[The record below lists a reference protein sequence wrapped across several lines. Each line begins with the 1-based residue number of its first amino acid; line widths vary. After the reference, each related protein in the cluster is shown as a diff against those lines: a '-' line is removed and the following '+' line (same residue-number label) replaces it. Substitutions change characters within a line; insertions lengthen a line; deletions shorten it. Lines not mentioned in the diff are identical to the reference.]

1 MEFLDQETE
10 AILKQ
15 CVDNESTYPQI
26 LRDMFKQ
33 CNSSLEDKH
42 LRARISTLIKGEYL
56 SKITWGDDLPIFG
69 RIEPK
74 GLEYFKRKHI
84 YVRAMLR
91 KHPTFS
97 LSSESEE
104 CLKKIIAIQSNAPY
118 ITVNRNVGSVSAV
131 QDLANQGFIQLKK
144 EISPDLLTG
153 GFSVLAILLPKGKNY
168 FQDKA
173 DYIEEILAFPSD
185 VNLTEINITNGDNS
199 PLQINAV
206 NSSQNVE
213 YNFDEAQEALSELL
227 SKIDELGLK
236 LDQKQEILENIEEA
250 QKLAKEKKKGPLKTI
265 LKGIVDVLKDVGCSI
280 LSSLIISKMNL

>member
-56 SKITWGDDLPIFG
+56 SKITWGDDLPISG

-118 ITVNRNVGSVSAV
+118 ITVNRNVGSASAV

-144 EISPDLLTG
+144 EISPDLLSG
-153 GFSVLAILLPKGKNY
+153 AFSVLAILLPKGKNY

-173 DYIEEILAFPSD
+173 EYIEEILAFPSD
-185 VNLTEINITNGDNS
+185 VNLMEINFNGDNS
-199 PLQINAV
+199 PVQINTV

-213 YNFDEAQEALSELL
+213 YNFDLAQEALSELQ

-265 LKGIVDVLKDVGCSI
+265 LKGIWDVLKDVGCSI
-280 LSSLIISKMNL
+280 LSSLIISEMNL

>member
-33 CNSSLEDKH
+33 CNSLFEDRH
-42 LRARISTLIKGEYL
+42 LRARISTLIKGGYL
-56 SKITWGDDLPIFG
+56 SKITWGDNLPIFG

-118 ITVNRNVGSVSAV
+118 ITVNRHVGSASAV

-144 EISPDLLTG
+144 EISPDLLSG
-153 GFSVLAILLPKGKNY
+153 AFSVLAILLPKGKNY

-173 DYIEEILAFPSD
+173 EYIEEILAFPSD
-185 VNLTEINITNGDNS
+185 VNLMEINFNGDNS
-199 PLQINAV
+199 PVQINTV

-213 YNFDEAQEALSELL
+213 YNFDLAQEALSELQ

-265 LKGIVDVLKDVGCSI
+265 LKGIWDVLKDVGCSI